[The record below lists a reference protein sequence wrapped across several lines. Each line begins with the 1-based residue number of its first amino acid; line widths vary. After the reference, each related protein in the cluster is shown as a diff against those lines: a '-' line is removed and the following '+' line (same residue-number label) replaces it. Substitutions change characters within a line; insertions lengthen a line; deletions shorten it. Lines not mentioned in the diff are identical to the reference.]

1 MNSQWQR
8 LSFLPAVFAALTC
21 AFVFAPHTARAQ
33 QTSPPPAGRV
43 KGPIVG
49 PEIKLPRGSY
59 ETPAAEVQAQGE
71 SAARL
76 SVPVKWEYC
85 SIVYISSRRK
95 DYSPT
100 VTYFAYV
107 RYFRGGSETIDGAN
121 EEEALAN
128 ALTKLGD
135 EGWELVAIREQFG
148 VSEGT
153 GSSTSSYFFKR
164 PR

>member
-1 MNSQWQR
+1 MNGRWCR

-21 AFVFAPHTARAQ
+21 AFVCAPHAVRAQ
-33 QTSPPPAGRV
+33 QTSPPAAGRA

-59 ETPAAEVQAQGE
+59 EAPAAAAQEQGE
-71 SAARL
+71 SAARQA
-76 SVPVKWEYC
+76 VPIKWEYC

-135 EGWELVAIREQFG
+135 DGWELVAIREQFG